1 MKDEKMIDI
10 VTKMINGDSLDSY
23 EEKFLLTKLNI

>member
-10 VTKMINGDSLDSY
+10 VTKMINGDLLDGY